1 MFKTIFLSS
10 VARKAILTMALLSL
24 TSTSFAGGGSG
35 GGGGASGGGG
45 GGSKTCS
52 VISKFTVTS
61 GPGQLTT
68 PWDDVS
74 INYILKGCTPGFVPA
89 GTVTVTYLDGPAP
102 TSYYGPSVLTQN
114 ITGLLGKHRMGGP
127 NLTPY
132 NANVRVD
139 LVVTDPV
146 TGAVVDSQSI
156 TLVTPPKI

>member
-10 VARKAILTMALLSL
+10 VARKAIVTIALLSL
-24 TSTSFAGGGSG
+24 TSTGFAGGG
-35 GGGGASGGGG
+35 GGGGASGGGA
-45 GGSKTCS
+45 KTCS

-61 GPGQLTT
+61 GPAQWTD
-68 PWDDVS
+68 PFDDVS
-74 INYILKGCTPGFVPA
+74 ITYILKGCTPGFVPA
-89 GTVTVTYLDGPAP
+89 GTVTVTNLEP
-102 TSYYGPSVLTQN
+102 TPTYYYGPSVMTQN
-114 ITGLLGKHRMGGP
+114 ITGLVGKHRMWGY

-132 NANVRVD
+132 NTNVRVD